1 MLNMFRPRRPM
12 VRNYTAHYESETTA
26 QTIEFDLGALTMSSA
41 TLTATELKPDGY
53 VLKQLLY
60 TPEWT

>member
-1 MLNMFRPRRPM
+1 M